1 MVELS
6 KNHKTIL
13 GILLIFIIG
22 NYITIIGKGFFFPED
37 EVSRNPINYNVI
49 TKDQKQINLKSE
61 TDFINLS
68 SEMIDIFEDNNFTV
82 NNFIKKEIDK
92 MIIFSSLPDDFLEL
106 QPIALRKDLFIK
118 TVIQLIYIENE
129 KVLNDRAKILQW
141 WTETDGELI
150 ERDFW
155 PDWLINISKDY
166 EYEDIHIGDLLMR
179 VDLIPISMALAQS
192 AIESGWGT
200 SRYAREGNAIF
211 GQYTFDTN
219 AGIIP
224 EERKIGKKF
233 LIKKYNNLS
242 DSVASYIKN
251 LNTHN
256 AYEDL
261 RQTRKKLR
269 MDGKN
274 ISSKALVSSLKS
286 YSERGEDYIID
297 LKRILEENNFYK
309 FDKIYFEE
317 DSND

>member
-6 KNHKTIL
+6 KNHKTIF

-166 EYEDIHIGDLLMR
+166 EYEDIHLS
-179 VDLIPISMALAQS
+179 LIHI
-192 AIESGWGT
+192 
-200 SRYAREGNAIF
+200 
-211 GQYTFDTN
+211 
-219 AGIIP
+219 
-224 EERKIGKKF
+224 
-233 LIKKYNNLS
+233 
-242 DSVASYIKN
+242 
-251 LNTHN
+251 
-256 AYEDL
+256 
-261 RQTRKKLR
+261 
-269 MDGKN
+269 
-274 ISSKALVSSLKS
+274 
-286 YSERGEDYIID
+286 
-297 LKRILEENNFYK
+297 
-309 FDKIYFEE
+309 
-317 DSND
+317 